1 MYIEEQTNRK
11 VFGSDSTLG
20 LFVALYLILLAFFII
35 LTSVSQQSVDKA
47 SAAMDS
53 VNTVFNESRGDIE
66 PDSYLSDL
74 ALASADPVLVAIQSS
89 FVSEFDIPGEFD
101 VSDGYIYQV
110 QLPVTYLYEPGS
122 YLVRASIHPVID
134 QILQSLKDA
143 PYGSRQQMVLLFGKG
158 LGTTD
163 RELTRTQQIA
173 VRRAGSFARYVEER
187 SLRDFASGFA
197 QIAEDEVMIIF
208 RHQPSGYSVDP
219 IFAGR
224 N

>member
-1 MYIEEQTNRK
+1 MYIEEQVNRK

-66 PDSYLSDL
+66 PDSYQSDL

-122 YLVRASIHPVID
+122 YLVRSSIHPVID
-134 QILQSLKDA
+134 QILKSLSDA
-143 PYGSRQQMVLLFGKG
+143 PYGSKQQMVLLFGKG
-158 LGTTD
+158 PGTTD

-197 QIAEDEVMIIF
+197 QIAEDEVLIIF
-208 RHQPSGYSVDP
+208 RHQPSGYSADP
-219 IFAGR
+219 IFGGV

>member
-1 MYIEEQTNRK
+1 MYFEEQTNRK
-11 VFGSDSTLG
+11 IFGSDSTLG

-35 LTSVSQQSVDKA
+35 LTSISQQSVDKA
-47 SAAMDS
+47 TAALDS
-53 VNTVFNESRGDIE
+53 VNTVFNKASGDIQ
-66 PDSYLSDL
+66 PDSYLSEL

-122 YLVRASIHPVID
+122 YLVRSAIHPIID
-134 QILQSLKDA
+134 QILQSLKSA
-143 PYGSRQQMVLLFGKG
+143 PYGSKQQMVLLFGKG
-158 LGTTD
+158 LSTTD

-187 SLRDFASGFA
+187 GLRDFASGFA
-197 QIAEDEVMIIF
+197 QIPDKEVLVVF
-208 RHQPSGYSVDP
+208 RHQPSGYDADP
-219 IFAGR
+219 VFSGQ

>member
-1 MYIEEQTNRK
+1 MYVEEQTNRK

-35 LTSVSQQSVDKA
+35 LTSVSQQSVDKV

-53 VNTVFNESRGDIE
+53 VNTVFNESRGDVE

-89 FVSEFDIPGEFD
+89 FVAEFDIPGKFD

-122 YLVRASIHPVID
+122 YLVRSSIHPVID

-163 RELTRTQQIA
+163 GELTRSQQIA

-187 SLRDFASGFA
+187 GLRDFASGFA
-197 QIAEDEVMIIF
+197 QIPDDEVMVVF
-208 RHQPSGYSVDP
+208 RHQPSGYSADP
-219 IFAGR
+219 VFGGR